1 MEGRHFTNG
10 ERTGHRQ
17 FLNTGPIKA
26 PLLTF
31 FRQPKGGMHQKAV
44 ELNSKC
50 ADGYHI
56 NDGDMI
62 MKLKFVATQKPQTQN
77 PTIQRRQRM
86 VRRIDQQIVLLN
98 KAESDG
104 LPSTS
109 WVWMDDEGTCL
120 LSVKYGRQVL
130 DLEKGM
136 PSIFC
141 GDLNKAVE
149 VITYI
154 RAMALEGQLDDQL
167 ANASSDIRKKF
178 KAG

>member
-1 MEGRHFTNG
+1 M
-10 ERTGHRQ
+10 
-17 FLNTGPIKA
+17 
-26 PLLTF
+26 
-31 FRQPKGGMHQKAV
+31 
-44 ELNSKC
+44 ELNSKG
-50 ADGYHI
+50 ADDYHI

-62 MKLKFVATQKPQTQN
+62 MKLKFVATQKPKTLN
-77 PTIQRRQRM
+77 PTIQRRQRI
-86 VRRIDQQIVLLN
+86 VRRIDQQIALLSN
-98 KAESDG
+98 AGAGG

-130 DLEKGM
+130 ELEKGM

-149 VITYI
+149 IITYI

-167 ANASSDIRKKF
+167 ANASSDIQKKF
-178 KAG
+178 TAG